1 MSNSNENTE
10 LQEIVTR
17 LSNALS
23 LIRQVKLDRD
33 KALKDATS
41 GQPNVIQTANQF
53 SKALAD
59 FNQAIVARNKA
70 FRKAA
75 SGPSNSIQKAHQA
88 IVDGN
93 TALIEAAS
101 GLSNSIQRARQAI
114 EERNKDLIEAASGP
128 SNSIQKA
135 HQAIEERYKD
145 LIEAASGPSN
155 SIQKAHQAIEERY
168 KDLIEAA
175 SGPSNSI
182 QKAHLANKDLIEEI
196 TNFSTKYKNILQ
208 QISTKSEVE
217 KIRIYYL
224 GKKGELTA
232 LFRKLGTIDMAERKQ
247 IAPLLNDLKTQITLM
262 NSERMQEL
270 VEKEEEERIENE
282 WLDVTLPGRSRQ
294 QGSIHPVSQ
303 TIDQAVAIFSEIGF
317 SYAEGPQIE
326 TDWYNF
332 DALNIPPEHPARQEH
347 DTFFIRGDSKTEKNP
362 NVLRTHT
369 SPVQIR
375 SMTKQGVPIRIIAP
389 GRVYRCDYDQT
400 HTPMFHQI
408 EGLAID
414 KNLNMAHLK
423 WTLEEFCRTF
433 FEVDNVEL
441 RFRASHFP
449 FTEPSAE
456 VDIRCSWER
465 DLLKIGEGDDWLEI
479 LGCGMVHPNVLT
491 ASGVDKDQYQGFAF
505 GMGLDRIAMLKYG
518 IPDLRSFFES
528 DIRWLRH
535 YGFLPVDVPSLH
547 SGLSL

>member
-1 MSNSNENTE
+1 MVN
-10 LQEIVTR
+10 
-17 LSNALS
+17 
-23 LIRQVKLDRD
+23 IRFQI
-33 KALKDATS
+33 S
-41 GQPNVIQTANQF
+41 
-53 SKALAD
+53 
-59 FNQAIVARNKA
+59 
-70 FRKAA
+70 
-75 SGPSNSIQKAHQA
+75 
-88 IVDGN
+88 DGHKR
-93 TALIEAAS
+93 I
-101 GLSNSIQRARQAI
+101 
-114 EERNKDLIEAASGP
+114 
-128 SNSIQKA
+128 
-135 HQAIEERYKD
+135 YK
-145 LIEAASGPSN
+145 
-155 SIQKAHQAIEERY
+155 KF
-168 KDLIEAA
+168 
-175 SGPSNSI
+175 
-182 QKAHLANKDLIEEI
+182 IEEI
-196 TNFSTKYKNILQ
+196 NQVDSYKEIEQL
-208 QISTKSEVE
+208 
-217 KIRIYYL
+217 RIKYL
-224 GKKGELTA
+224 GKKGKINQQILGMNNFLRNQGQMQLTD
-232 LFRKLGTIDMAERKQ
+232 LIKYSSSLNMVKEEVKQ
-247 IAPLLNDLKTQITLM
+247 YFDQVQEHLTDKNLKEHLSNLNKFKKEAFEKISQKK
-262 NSERMQEL
+262 QEL
-270 VEKEEEERIENE
+270 IEEEEEEKLQKE
-282 WLDVTLPGRSRQ
+282 WLDVTLPGRPRRQ
-294 QGSIHPVSQ
+294 GTIHPVSQ
-303 TIDQAVAIFSEIGF
+303 TIDQAVAIFSDMGF

-332 DALNIPPEHPARQEH
+332 DALNIPPDHPARQEH
-347 DTFFIRGDSKTEKNP
+347 DTFFIQGDSESEKNP

-375 SMTKQGVPIRIIAP
+375 TMTNVGVPIRIIAP

-456 VDIRCSWER
+456 VDIKCSWEK
-465 DLLKIGEGDDWLEI
+465 DQLKIGEGNDWLEI

-491 ASGVDKDQYQGFAF
+491 ACGVDKDQYQGFAF